1 MFDLEKL
8 EVELYNPIREV
19 SHIYAI
25 DDPRFRIQFD
35 NCIDSFIGKHPQFNG
50 HREVVYNM
58 ALANLQGYITGRIEE
73 RSKLEILKIGVDGAR
88 LLIGSIL
95 EYQKLRS
102 EGGD

>member
-8 EVELYNPIREV
+8 EAELYNPVREV
-19 SHIYAI
+19 SHNYAV
-25 DDPRFRIQFD
+25 DDPRFKTQFE
-35 NCIDSFIGKHPQFNG
+35 NCVDSFIKKNPQFTD